1 MTNNPVITVLLLNF
15 LAMTGL
21 SLAMTKHH
29 QQLVGGVLTA
39 ARVWSLRLLAILL
52 MGLALYLM
60 CTSWGVASGI
70 VLWIGLLSV
79 GTFASVFLLSSQKFR
94 VVSLLLGCALT
105 SLLMLA

>member
-1 MTNNPVITVLLLNF
+1 MTNNPVIAVLLLNF

-39 ARVWSLRLLAILL
+39 TRAWSLRILAIILL
-52 MGLALYLM
+52 GLALYLM
-60 CTSWGVASGI
+60 CTSWGIASGI

-79 GTFASVFLLSSQKFR
+79 GAFSSVFLLSNQKFR
-94 VVSLLLGCALT
+94 VASLLIGCALI